1 LERRVTLKLLIP
13 NHDPSVTDL
22 KSITYESPTHI
33 PGETISR
40 LFSLVG
46 WIKPRREKPDVHVK
60 IDAISNHTLYLDGTA
75 DDFEFLEATFRNS
88 TALYSARH
96 DNEIVGFVRVLSDS
110 LQRSILY
117 DLVVHP
123 EYQHRGIGTK
133 LLERCLKDFAHT
145 QITLGTSSTTMKFYE
160 KFGFTKS
167 QNYMEVTTK
176 AY

>member
-1 LERRVTLKLLIP
+1 M
-13 NHDPSVTDL
+13 NDPEL
-22 KSITYESPTHI
+22 ITYESPTHI
-33 PGETISR
+33 PGETIFR

-75 DDFEFLEATFRNS
+75 DDFEFLGATFKNS
-88 TALYSARH
+88 TKIYSARH
-96 DNEIVGFVRVLSDS
+96 NNEIVGFVRVLSDG
-110 LQRSILY
+110 LQRSILH

-123 EYQHRGIGTK
+123 EFQHCGIGTK

-160 KFGFTKS
+160 NFGFTKS